1 MALIDCPQ
9 CGHKVLSVAST
20 CPECGFSLSEQRKR
34 DSLASRA
41 AICRHCHREITAT
54 SKLCPHCGETRP
66 VSKPPKWLVP
76 AILVVGLLIA
86 VFFIPWGGS
95 EDPIPQPAEPV
106 AAAESVATTRDTT
119 PTPPPTAAAV
129 STTTPQVP
137 TPAAPQTLTKWTA
150 DWANMRED
158 RDVDSDVVRVL
169 LPGEQ
174 IEVADL
180 ESRWWAVYVDG
191 RRVGYVSASLV
202 VNEIPAAEPDTT
214 GPVTR

>member
-20 CPECGFSLSEQRKR
+20 CPKCGFSLTEQRKR
-34 DSLASRA
+34 DSVARRA
-41 AICRHCHREITAT
+41 AICRHCHREIAATA
-54 SKLCPHCGETRP
+54 KLCPHCGKTKP
-66 VSKPPKWLVP
+66 VSKPPPWLVP

-86 VFFIPWGGS
+86 VFFILRGGS

-106 AAAESVATTRDTT
+106 AAAESVPTTRDTT
-119 PTPPPTAAAV
+119 PTPPPAAV
-129 STTTPQVP
+129 TVP
-137 TPAAPQTLTKWTA
+137 TRPQISAPAAPQTLTRWTA

-158 RDVDSDVVRVL
+158 RNVSSDVVRVL

-180 ESRWWAVYVDG
+180 ANRWWAVHVDG
-191 RRVGYVSASLV
+191 RRVGYISASLV
-202 VNEIPAAEPDTT
+202 VNEIPATEPDTT
-214 GPVTR
+214 GPLAR